1 MLAGSGLALTE
12 SLTKMRLA
20 LFTETQS
27 FIGKEKVWTFN
38 GTIYCE
44 INSKREAIHSQLD
57 LYRLVESLPEQ
68 SDPSA
73 ISKPQDQGNSH
84 C

>member
-1 MLAGSGLALTE
+1 
-12 SLTKMRLA
+12 MRQA
-20 LFTETQS
+20 LFIETQS
-27 FIGKEKVWTFN
+27 LVGKDKVWTFN

-73 ISKPQDQGNSH
+73 KSKPQNQGNSH